1 MVGVIAWWVS
11 VIGALNI
18 GITSAFDK
26 DLLTE
31 LLGGNITRI
40 IYIIVGVSALWLLL
54 ERFGL
59 VKK

>member
-1 MVGVIAWWVS
+1 MIGVIAWWIS

-18 GITSAFDK
+18 GITSAFGK
-26 DLLTE
+26 DFITSI
-31 LLGGNITRI
+31 LGGNITRI
-40 IYIIVGVSALWLLL
+40 VYIIVGVSAVWLLL